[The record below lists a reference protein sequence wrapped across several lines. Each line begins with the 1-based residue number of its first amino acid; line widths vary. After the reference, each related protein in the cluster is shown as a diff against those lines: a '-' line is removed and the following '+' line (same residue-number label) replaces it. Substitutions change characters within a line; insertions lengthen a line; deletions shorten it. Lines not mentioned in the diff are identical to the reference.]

1 MVIPNNSK
9 SVNLMVEPLL
19 EVKDLVTHFFTESGV
34 VQALDGID
42 LTVYPKESVGV
53 VGESGCGKTQTAY
66 SILRILASNGQ
77 IMNGQVLY
85 KGQDLVKMTDAE
97 MRKIRGKE
105 IAMIFQDPMTSLNPV
120 LKISDQMN
128 EVIAMHRD
136 VSLEEANEI
145 AIEALTAVG
154 ISEAE
159 NRIDEY
165 PHKFSGGMRQRIL
178 IARALALRP
187 SLLIADEPT
196 TALDVTIQAQ
206 VLEII
211 KEMKEKY
218 NLALMLIT
226 HNLGVVA
233 ELTDRVHI
241 FYGGRVAEVAATYDI
256 FTKPMHP
263 YTIAL
268 LESIPSLDIEKGRLA
283 TIPGSVPQLISPPS
297 GCRFHPRC
305 KYAKDICSKIRPE
318 VEEKIPGRFVA
329 CHFWEE
335 VEISELAEDVIG
347 SHKNKVKK
355 KEH

>member
-1 MVIPNNSK
+1 M
-9 SVNLMVEPLL
+9 EPLIN
-19 EVKDLVTHFFTESGV
+19 VKHLVTHFFTESGV

-42 LTVYPKESVGV
+42 MTVYPKESVGV

-66 SILRILASNGQ
+66 SILRILAQNGK
-77 IMNGQVLY
+77 IMDGEIFY
-85 KGQDLVKMTDAE
+85 KGQDLVKLSEAE
-97 MRKIRGKE
+97 MRNIRGKE

-120 LKISDQMN
+120 IKISDQMI

-136 VSLEEANEI
+136 VPVEEAREI
-145 AIEALTAVG
+145 AIDTLTAVG

-159 NRIDEY
+159 KRIDEY

-211 KEMKEKY
+211 REMKEKF

-241 FYGGRVAEVAATYDI
+241 FYGGRVAEVAKTYDI
-256 FTKPMHP
+256 FTNPMHP

-268 LESIPSLDIEKGRLA
+268 LESIPSLDVDKGRLA
-283 TIPGSVPQLISPPS
+283 TIPGSVPQLINPPQ

-305 KYAKDICSKIRPE
+305 KYAKEKCSIDRPE
-318 VEEKIPGRFVA
+318 IEEKEPGRFVA

-335 VEISELAEDVIG
+335 VEISDLAEEVIG
-347 SHKNKVKK
+347 GQKK
-355 KEH
+355 KFKDKKST

>member
-1 MVIPNNSK
+1 M
-9 SVNLMVEPLL
+9 EPIL
-19 EVKDLVTHFFTESGV
+19 EVKGLVTNFFTESGV
-34 VQALDGID
+34 VEALAGID
-42 LTVYPKESVGV
+42 LTVFPKESVGV

-66 SILRILASNGQ
+66 SILRILASNGE
-77 IMNGQVLY
+77 IMSGQVLY
-85 KGQDLVKMTDAE
+85 KGQDLVQLSEAE
-97 MRKIRGKE
+97 MRQVRGKE

-120 LKISDQMN
+120 LKISDQMI
-128 EVIAMHRD
+128 EVISMHRD
-136 VSLEEANEI
+136 ISESEAREL
-145 AIEALTAVG
+145 AIESLAAVG
-154 ISEAE
+154 ISDAAS
-159 NRIDEY
+159 RIDEY

-211 KEMKEKY
+211 KDMKEQY

-241 FYGGRVAEVAATYDI
+241 FYGGRVAEVASTYNI
-256 FTKPMHP
+256 FTMPMHP

-268 LESIPSLDIEKGRLA
+268 LESIPSLDVEKGRLA
-283 TIPGSVPQLISPPS
+283 TIPGSVPQLINPPK

-305 KYAKDICSKIRPE
+305 KYAKDKCSIDIPIM
-318 VEEKIPGRFVA
+318 EEKETGRFVA

-335 VEISELAEDVIG
+335 VEISELAEQVMG
-347 SHKNKVKK
+347 SHKEKINQKT
-355 KEH
+355 

>member
-1 MVIPNNSK
+1 M
-9 SVNLMVEPLL
+9 EPLL
-19 EVKDLVTHFFTESGV
+19 EVKGLVTNFFTESGIV
-34 VQALDGID
+34 EALAGID
-42 LTVYPKESVGV
+42 LTVFPKESVGV

-66 SILRILASNGQ
+66 SILRILASNGK
-77 IMNGQVLY
+77 IMSGQVLY
-85 KGQDLVKMTDAE
+85 KGIDLVQLPESD
-97 MRKIRGKE
+97 MRQVRGKE

-120 LKISDQMN
+120 IKISDQMI

-136 VSLEEANEI
+136 VSEAEAREL
-145 AIEALTAVG
+145 AIESLAAVG
-154 ISEAE
+154 LSDAAD
-159 NRIDEY
+159 RIDEY

-211 KEMKEKY
+211 KDMKEQY

-241 FYGGRVAEVAATYDI
+241 FYGGRVAEVATTYNI
-256 FTKPMHP
+256 FTMPMHP

-268 LESIPSLDIEKGRLA
+268 LESIPSLDVEKGRLA
-283 TIPGSVPQLISPPS
+283 TIPGSVPQLINPPK

-305 KYAKDICSKIRPE
+305 KYAKDKCSVDIP
-318 VEEKIPGRFVA
+318 VLEEKETGRFVA
-329 CHFWEE
+329 CHFWEDVE
-335 VEISELAEDVIG
+335 VSELAEQVMG
-347 SHKNKVKK
+347 SHKDKVKGK
-355 KEH
+355 A

>member
-1 MVIPNNSK
+1 MVD
-9 SVNLMVEPLL
+9 PLL
-19 EVKDLVTHFFTESGV
+19 EVKDLVTYFFTESGIV
-34 VQALDGID
+34 EALDGIN

-66 SILRILASNGQ
+66 SILKILAQNGK
-77 IMNGQVLY
+77 IMSGQVLY
-85 KGQDLVKMTDAE
+85 KGQDLVPMSEAE

-120 LKISDQMN
+120 MKISDQMI
-128 EVIAMHRD
+128 EIIAMHRD
-136 VSLEEANEI
+136 VPEEEAREI

-154 ISEAE
+154 ISEAAS
-159 NRIDEY
+159 RIDEY

-211 KEMKEKY
+211 KEMKEQF

-233 ELTDRVHI
+233 ELTDR
-241 FYGGRVAEVAATYDI
+241 
-256 FTKPMHP
+256 
-263 YTIAL
+263 
-268 LESIPSLDIEKGRLA
+268 
-283 TIPGSVPQLISPPS
+283 
-297 GCRFHPRC
+297 
-305 KYAKDICSKIRPE
+305 
-318 VEEKIPGRFVA
+318 
-329 CHFWEE
+329 
-335 VEISELAEDVIG
+335 ELP
-347 SHKNKVKK
+347 K
-355 KEH
+355 

>member
-1 MVIPNNSK
+1 MK
-9 SVNLMVEPLL
+9 LMVEPLL
-19 EVKDLVTHFFTESGV
+19 EVKGLVTHFFTESGV
-34 VQALDGID
+34 VQALEGID

-66 SILRILASNGQ
+66 SILRILAQNGQ
-77 IMNGQVLY
+77 IMEGQVLY
-85 KGQDLVKMTDAE
+85 KGQDLMQLSDAE

-120 LKISDQMN
+120 IKISDQMV

-136 VSLEEANEI
+136 VSSEEAKEI
-145 AIEALTAVG
+145 AIEALSAVG
-154 ISEAE
+154 VSDAA

-211 KEMKEKY
+211 KDMKEKF

-241 FYGGRVAEVAATYDI
+241 FYGGRVAEVATTYNI
-256 FTKPMHP
+256 FTQPMHP

-268 LESIPSLDIEKGRLA
+268 LESIPSLDVEKGRLA
-283 TIPGSVPQLISPPS
+283 TIPGNVPQLINPPS

-305 KYAKDICSKIRPE
+305 RYAKEICSKSIPIL
-318 VEEKIPGRFVA
+318 EEKTKGRFVA

-335 VEISELAEDVIG
+335 VEISELAEEVVGGLD
-347 SHKNKVKK
+347 KNKMKK
-355 KEH
+355 

>member
-1 MVIPNNSK
+1 M
-9 SVNLMVEPLL
+9 EPLL
-19 EVKDLVTHFFTESGV
+19 EVKGLVTNFFTESGV
-34 VQALDGID
+34 VEALDGID
-42 LTVYPKESVGV
+42 LTVFPKESVGV

-66 SILRILASNGQ
+66 SILRILASNGK
-77 IMNGQVLY
+77 IMSGQVLY
-85 KGQDLVKMTDAE
+85 KGMDLVQLPDSE
-97 MRKIRGKE
+97 MRQVRGKE

-120 LKISDQMN
+120 LKISDQMI

-136 VSLEEANEI
+136 VSEIEAREL
-145 AIEALTAVG
+145 AIESLAAVG
-154 ISEAE
+154 LSDAAD
-159 NRIDEY
+159 RIDEY

-211 KEMKEKY
+211 KDMKEQY

-241 FYGGRVAEVAATYDI
+241 FYGGRVAEVATTYNI
-256 FTKPMHP
+256 FTMPMHP

-268 LESIPSLDIEKGRLA
+268 LESIPSLDVEKGRLA
-283 TIPGSVPQLISPPS
+283 TIPGSVPQLINPPK

-305 KYAKDICSKIRPE
+305 KYAKDKCSKDIP
-318 VEEKIPGRFVA
+318 VLEEKETGRFVA

-335 VEISELAEDVIG
+335 VEVSELAEQVMG
-347 SHKNKVKK
+347 SHKNKINQKA
-355 KEH
+355 

>member
-1 MVIPNNSK
+1 M
-9 SVNLMVEPLL
+9 EPLL
-19 EVKDLVTHFFTESGV
+19 EVKGLVTNFFTESGIV
-34 VQALDGID
+34 EALAGID
-42 LTVYPKESVGV
+42 LTVFPKESVGV

-66 SILRILASNGQ
+66 SILRILASNGK
-77 IMNGQVLY
+77 IMSGQVLY
-85 KGQDLVKMTDAE
+85 KGIDLVQLPESD
-97 MRKIRGKE
+97 MRQVRGKE

-120 LKISDQMN
+120 LKISDQMI

-136 VSLEEANEI
+136 VSEAEAREL
-145 AIEALTAVG
+145 AIESLAAVG
-154 ISEAE
+154 LSDAAD
-159 NRIDEY
+159 RIDEY

-211 KEMKEKY
+211 KDMKEQY

-241 FYGGRVAEVAATYDI
+241 FYGGRVAEVATTYNI
-256 FTKPMHP
+256 FTMPMHP

-268 LESIPSLDIEKGRLA
+268 LESIPSLDVEKGRLA
-283 TIPGSVPQLISPPS
+283 TIPGSVPQLINPPK

-305 KYAKDICSKIRPE
+305 KYAKDKCSVDIP
-318 VEEKIPGRFVA
+318 VLEEKETGRFVA
-329 CHFWEE
+329 CHFWEDVE
-335 VEISELAEDVIG
+335 VSELAEQVMG
-347 SHKNKVKK
+347 SHKDKVKGK
-355 KEH
+355 A

>member
-1 MVIPNNSK
+1 M
-9 SVNLMVEPLL
+9 EPLL
-19 EVKDLVTHFFTESGV
+19 EVKGLVTNFFTESGIV
-34 VQALDGID
+34 EALAGID
-42 LTVYPKESVGV
+42 LTVFPKESVGV

-66 SILRILASNGQ
+66 SILRILASNGK
-77 IMNGQVLY
+77 IMSGQVLY
-85 KGQDLVKMTDAE
+85 KGQDLVQLPESE
-97 MRKIRGKE
+97 MRKVRGKE

-120 LKISDQMN
+120 LKISDQMI

-136 VSLEEANEI
+136 VSEIEAREL
-145 AIEALTAVG
+145 AIESLASVG
-154 ISEAE
+154 LSDAAD
-159 NRIDEY
+159 RIDEY

-211 KEMKEKY
+211 KDMKEQY

-241 FYGGRVAEVAATYDI
+241 FYGGRVAEVASTYNI
-256 FTKPMHP
+256 FTMPMHP

-268 LESIPSLDIEKGRLA
+268 LESIPSLDVEKGRLA
-283 TIPGSVPQLISPPS
+283 TIPGSVPQLINPPK

-305 KYAKDICSKIRPE
+305 KYAKEKCSIDIP
-318 VEEKIPGRFVA
+318 VLEEKETGRFVA
-329 CHFWEE
+329 CHFWKDVE
-335 VEISELAEDVIG
+335 VSELAEQVMG
-347 SHKNKVKK
+347 SQKDKIKGK
-355 KEH
+355 T

>member
-1 MVIPNNSK
+1 M
-9 SVNLMVEPLL
+9 EPLL
-19 EVKDLVTHFFTESGV
+19 EVKDLMTHFFTEAGV
-34 VQALDGID
+34 VEALDGID

-66 SILRILASNGQ
+66 SILRILAQNGQ
-77 IMNGQVLY
+77 IMNGEILY
-85 KGQDLVKMTDAE
+85 KGQDLVTLPEAE
-97 MRKIRGKE
+97 MRNIRGKE

-120 LKISDQMN
+120 IKIADQMI
-128 EVIAMHRD
+128 EVIGMHRD
-136 VSLEEANEI
+136 VSALEAREI
-145 AIEALTAVG
+145 AIDSLTAVG

-159 NRIDEY
+159 KRIDEY

-211 KEMKEKY
+211 KDMKDQY
-218 NLALMLIT
+218 DLAMMLIT

-241 FYGGRVAEVAATYDI
+241 FYGGRVAEVGKTFDI

-268 LESIPSLDIEKGRLA
+268 LESIPSLDVDKGRLA
-283 TIPGSVPQLISPPS
+283 TIPGSVPQLINPPQ

-305 KYAKDICSKIRPE
+305 RYAKEICSKERPPL
-318 VEEKIPGRFVA
+318 EEKVPGRFVS

-335 VEISELAEDVIG
+335 VEISELAEEVIG
-347 SHKNKVKK
+347 QKKNDIKK
-355 KEH
+355 PKK

>member
-1 MVIPNNSK
+1 M
-9 SVNLMVEPLL
+9 EPLL
-19 EVKDLVTHFFTESGV
+19 EVKGLVTNFFTESGIV
-34 VQALDGID
+34 EALAGID
-42 LTVYPKESVGV
+42 LTVFPKESVGV

-66 SILRILASNGQ
+66 SILRILASNGK
-77 IMNGQVLY
+77 IMSGQVLY
-85 KGQDLVKMTDAE
+85 KGQDLVQLPESE
-97 MRKIRGKE
+97 MRKVRGKE

-120 LKISDQMN
+120 LKISDQMI

-136 VSLEEANEI
+136 VSEIEAREL
-145 AIEALTAVG
+145 AIESLKSVG
-154 ISEAE
+154 LSDAAD
-159 NRIDEY
+159 RIDEY

-211 KEMKEKY
+211 KDMKEQY

-241 FYGGRVAEVAATYDI
+241 FYGGRVAEVASTYNI
-256 FTKPMHP
+256 FTMPMHP

-268 LESIPSLDIEKGRLA
+268 LESIPSLDVEKGRLA
-283 TIPGSVPQLISPPS
+283 TIPGSVPQLINPPK

-305 KYAKDICSKIRPE
+305 KYAKEKCSIDIP
-318 VEEKIPGRFVA
+318 VLEEKETGRFVA
-329 CHFWEE
+329 CHFWKDVE
-335 VEISELAEDVIG
+335 VSELAEQVMG
-347 SHKNKVKK
+347 SQKDKIKGK
-355 KEH
+355 T

>member
-1 MVIPNNSK
+1 MQ
-9 SVNLMVEPLL
+9 PLL
-19 EVKDLVTHFFTESGV
+19 EIKDLVTHFFTESV
-34 VQALDGID
+34 VVEALDGIN
-42 LTVYPKESVGV
+42 LTVYPKESIGV

-66 SILRILASNGQ
+66 SILRILAQNGRV
-77 IMNGQVLY
+77 MSGEVLY
-85 KGQDLVKMTDAE
+85 KGLDLVKLSDSE
-97 MRKIRGKE
+97 MRKVRGKE

-120 LKISDQMN
+120 LKISDQMI
-128 EVIAMHRD
+128 EVIALHRD
-136 VSLEEANEI
+136 VSVEEAREL
-145 AIEALTAVG
+145 AIESLEAVG
-154 ISEAE
+154 ISDAKK
-159 NRIDEY
+159 RIDDY

-178 IARALALRP
+178 IARSLALRP

-211 KEMKEKY
+211 RSMKEKF

-241 FYGGRVAEVAATYDI
+241 FYGGRVAEVASTYNI

-268 LESIPSLDIEKGRLA
+268 LESIPSLDADKGRLA
-283 TIPGSVPQLISPPS
+283 TIPGNVPQLINPPK

-305 KYAKDICSKIRPE
+305 KYAKEKCSIVSPKI
-318 VEEKIPGRFVA
+318 EEKEPGRFIS

-335 VEISELAEDVIG
+335 VEVSELAEEIVGLHQERI
-347 SHKNKVKK
+347 KK
-355 KEH
+355 LTKGK

>member
-1 MVIPNNSK
+1 MAD
-9 SVNLMVEPLL
+9 PLL
-19 EVKDLVTHFFTESGV
+19 EVKGLVTHFFTESGV

-42 LTVYPKESVGV
+42 LTVFPKESVGV

-66 SILRILASNGQ
+66 SILRILAQNGE
-77 IMNGQVLY
+77 IMDGQVLY
-85 KGQDLVKMTDAE
+85 KGQDLVQLSDAE
-97 MRKIRGKE
+97 MRKVRGKE

-120 LKISDQMN
+120 IKISDQMV
-128 EVIAMHRD
+128 EVIGMHRD
-136 VSLEEANEI
+136 VSSEEAKEI
-145 AIEALTAVG
+145 AIEALAAVG
-154 ISEAE
+154 ISDAA

-211 KEMKEKY
+211 KDMKEKF

-241 FYGGRVAEVAATYDI
+241 FYGGRVAEVATTYNI
-256 FTKPMHP
+256 FTQPMHP

-268 LESIPSLDIEKGRLA
+268 LESIPSLDVEKGRLA
-283 TIPGSVPQLISPPS
+283 TIPGSVPQLINPPT

-305 KYAKDICSKIRPE
+305 RYAKEICSKKVPIL
-318 VEEKIPGRFVA
+318 EEKTPGRFVS

-335 VEISELAEDVIG
+335 VEISELAEEVIG
-347 SHKNKVKK
+347 GLDKNKIKK
-355 KEH
+355 

>member
-1 MVIPNNSK
+1 MVIPNRTK
-9 SVNLMVEPLL
+9 SVKSM
-19 EVKDLVTHFFTESGV
+19 

-42 LTVYPKESVGV
+42 LTVFPSESVGI

-66 SILRILASNGQ
+66 SILRILASNGE
-77 IMNGQVLY
+77 IMGGEVLY
-85 KGQDLVKMTDAE
+85 KGQDLIKMSDVE
-97 MRKIRGKE
+97 MRQVRGKE

-145 AIEALTAVG
+145 AVEALMAVG
-154 ISEAE
+154 LSDAE

-211 KEMKEKY
+211 SDMKDKFD
-218 NLALMLIT
+218 LALMLIT

-241 FYGGRVAEVAATYDI
+241 FYGGRVAEVASTYNL

-263 YTIAL
+263 YTVAL
-268 LESIPSLDIEKGRLA
+268 LESIPSLDVEKGRLE
-283 TIPGSVPQLISPPS
+283 TIPGSVPQLINPPK

-305 KYAKDICSKIRPE
+305 KYAKDICSKVRPD
-318 VEEKIPGRFVA
+318 VEEKTPGRFIS

-335 VEISELAEDVIG
+335 VELTELADEVVSQRKDKI
-347 SHKNKVKK
+347 KK
-355 KEH
+355 S

>member
-1 MVIPNNSK
+1 M
-9 SVNLMVEPLL
+9 EPLL
-19 EVKDLVTHFFTESGV
+19 EIKGLVTNFFTESGIV
-34 VQALDGID
+34 EALAGID
-42 LTVYPKESVGV
+42 LTVFPKESVGV

-66 SILRILASNGQ
+66 SILRILASNGK
-77 IMNGQVLY
+77 IMDGQVLY
-85 KGQDLVKMTDAE
+85 KGIDLVQLPESE
-97 MRKIRGKE
+97 MRQVRGKE

-120 LKISDQMN
+120 LKISDQMI

-136 VSLEEANEI
+136 VSEAEAREL
-145 AIEALTAVG
+145 AIESLAAVG
-154 ISEAE
+154 LSDAAE
-159 NRIDEY
+159 RIDEY

-211 KEMKEKY
+211 KDMKEQY

-241 FYGGRVAEVAATYDI
+241 FYGGRVAEVATTYNI
-256 FTKPMHP
+256 FTMPMHP

-268 LESIPSLDIEKGRLA
+268 LESIPSLDVEKGRLA
-283 TIPGSVPQLISPPS
+283 TIPGSVPQLINPPK

-305 KYAKDICSKIRPE
+305 KYAKDKCSVDIP
-318 VEEKIPGRFVA
+318 VLEEKETGRFVS
-329 CHFWEE
+329 CHFWKDVE
-335 VEISELAEDVIG
+335 VSELAEQVMG
-347 SHKNKVKK
+347 THKDKVKGK
-355 KEH
+355 A

>member
-1 MVIPNNSK
+1 MADPI
-9 SVNLMVEPLL
+9 LD
-19 EVKDLVTHFFTESGV
+19 VKGLITHFFTESGV
-34 VQALDGID
+34 VKALDGID
-42 LTVYPKESVGV
+42 LSVYPSESVGV

-66 SILRILASNGQ
+66 SILRILAQNGE
-77 IMNGQVLY
+77 IMGGKVIY
-85 KGQDLVKMTDAE
+85 KGQDLVKLSESE
-97 MRKIRGKE
+97 MRKVRGKE

-120 LKISDQMN
+120 LKISDQMI
-128 EVIAMHRD
+128 EVISMHRD
-136 VSLEEANEI
+136 ISIEEAREL
-145 AIEALTAVG
+145 AVDTLTAVG
-154 ISEAE
+154 LSEAE
-159 NRIDEY
+159 KRIDEY

-211 KEMKEKY
+211 KEMKDKFD
-218 NLALMLIT
+218 LALMLIT

-241 FYGGRVAEVAATYDI
+241 FYGGRVAEVAKTYDL

-268 LESIPSLDIEKGRLA
+268 LESIPSLDVDKGRLA
-283 TIPGSVPQLISPPS
+283 TIPGSVPQLINPPK

-305 KYAKDICSKIRPE
+305 KYAKDICSKDIPTM
-318 VEEKIPGRFVA
+318 EEKAPGRFVA

-335 VEISELAEDVIG
+335 VEISDLAEEVIG
-347 SHKNKVKK
+347 VQRERLKK
-355 KEH
+355 KN

>member
-1 MVIPNNSK
+1 MKPI
-9 SVNLMVEPLL
+9 L
-19 EVKDLVTHFFTESGV
+19 EVKGLVTNFFTESGV
-34 VQALDGID
+34 VEALDGID

-66 SILRILASNGQ
+66 SILRILASNGE
-77 IMNGQVLY
+77 IISGQVLY
-85 KGQDLVKMTDAE
+85 KGKDLVKLSESE
-97 MRKIRGKE
+97 MRQVRGKE

-120 LKISDQMN
+120 LKISDQMI
-128 EVIAMHRD
+128 EVISMHRD
-136 VSLEEANEI
+136 VSEDEAREL
-145 AIEALTAVG
+145 AIESLAAVG
-154 ISEAE
+154 ISEAA

-211 KEMKEKY
+211 KSMKEQY

-241 FYGGRVAEVAATYDI
+241 FYGGRVAEVATTYNI
-256 FTKPMHP
+256 FTMPMHP

-268 LESIPSLDIEKGRLA
+268 LESIPSLDVDKGRLA
-283 TIPGSVPQLISPPS
+283 TIPGSVPQLINPPK

-305 KYAKDICSKIRPE
+305 KYAKDKCSKDIPLM
-318 VEEKIPGRFVA
+318 EEKAPGRFVA

-335 VEISELAEDVIG
+335 VEISELAEEVIG
-347 SHKNKVKK
+347 AHKNSIKQKA
-355 KEH
+355 

>member
-1 MVIPNNSK
+1 
-9 SVNLMVEPLL
+9 MVEPLL
-19 EVKDLVTHFFTESGV
+19 EVKDLVTYFFTESGIV
-34 VQALDGID
+34 EALDGIN

-66 SILRILASNGQ
+66 SILKILAQNGK
-77 IMNGQVLY
+77 IMSGQVLY
-85 KGQDLVKMTDAE
+85 KGQDLVPMSEAE
-97 MRKIRGKE
+97 MRRIRGKE

-120 LKISDQMN
+120 MKISDQMI
-128 EVIAMHRD
+128 EIIAMHRD
-136 VSLEEANEI
+136 VSEEEAREI

-154 ISEAE
+154 ISDAA

-211 KEMKEKY
+211 KEMKEQF

-241 FYGGRVAEVAATYDI
+241 FYGGRVAEVASTYDI
-256 FTKPMHP
+256 FTRPMHP

-268 LESIPSLDIEKGRLA
+268 LESIPSLDVEKGRLA
-283 TIPGSVPQLISPPS
+283 TIPGSVPQLINPPS

-305 KYAKDICSKIRPE
+305 KYAKEKCSKEIPLM
-318 VEEKIPGRFVA
+318 EEKEPGRFVA
-329 CHFWEE
+329 CHYWEE
-335 VEISELAEDVIG
+335 VEISDIAEEVIG
-347 SHKNKVKK
+347 SHKNKIKQK
-355 KEH
+355 T

>member
-1 MVIPNNSK
+1 M
-9 SVNLMVEPLL
+9 EPLL
-19 EVKDLVTHFFTESGV
+19 DVRNLVTNFFTESGIV
-34 VQALDGID
+34 EALDGID
-42 LTVYPKESVGV
+42 LTVFPRESVGV

-66 SILRILASNGQ
+66 SILRILAQNGK
-77 IMNGQVLY
+77 IMDGEILY
-85 KGQDLVKMTDAE
+85 KGKDLLKLSEQE
-97 MRKIRGKE
+97 MRQVRGKE

-120 LKISDQMN
+120 IKISDQMV

-136 VSLEEANEI
+136 VSAPEAKEI
-145 AIEALTAVG
+145 AIESLSAVG

-159 NRIDEY
+159 RRIDDY
-165 PHKFSGGMRQRIL
+165 PHHFSGGMRQRIL

-211 KEMKEKY
+211 KDMANEFD
-218 NLALMLIT
+218 LALMLIT

-241 FYGGRVAEVAATYDI
+241 FYGGRVAEVASTYDI
-256 FTKPMHP
+256 FTNPMHP

-268 LESIPSLDIEKGRLA
+268 LESIPSLDVDKGRLA
-283 TIPGSVPQLISPPS
+283 TIPGNVPQLINPPQ

-305 KYAKDICSKIRPE
+305 RYAKDICSKDRP
-318 VEEKIPGRFVA
+318 VLEEKEKGRFVA

-335 VEISELAEDVIG
+335 VEISDLASEVISSKEDT
-347 SHKNKVKK
+347 VKK
-355 KEH
+355 KK

>member
-1 MVIPNNSK
+1 
-9 SVNLMVEPLL
+9 MVEPLL
-19 EVKDLVTHFFTESGV
+19 EVKDLVTYFFTESGIV
-34 VQALDGID
+34 EALDGIN

-66 SILRILASNGQ
+66 SILKILAQNGK
-77 IMNGQVLY
+77 IMSGQVLY
-85 KGQDLVKMTDAE
+85 KGQDLVPMSEAE
-97 MRKIRGKE
+97 MRRIRGKE

-120 LKISDQMN
+120 MKISDQMI
-128 EVIAMHRD
+128 EIIAMHRD
-136 VSLEEANEI
+136 VSEEEAREI

-154 ISEAE
+154 ISDAA

-211 KEMKEKY
+211 KEMKEQF

-241 FYGGRVAEVAATYDI
+241 FYGGRVAEVASTYDI
-256 FTKPMHP
+256 FTRPMHP

-268 LESIPSLDIEKGRLA
+268 LESIPSLDVEKGRLA
-283 TIPGSVPQLISPPS
+283 TIPGSVPQLINPPS

-305 KYAKDICSKIRPE
+305 KYAKEKCSKEIPLI
-318 VEEKIPGRFVA
+318 EEKEPGRFVA
-329 CHFWEE
+329 CHYWEE
-335 VEISELAEDVIG
+335 VEISDIAEEVIG
-347 SHKNKVKK
+347 SHKNKIKQK
-355 KEH
+355 T

>member
-1 MVIPNNSK
+1 M
-9 SVNLMVEPLL
+9 EPLL
-19 EVKDLVTHFFTESGV
+19 EVKGLVTNFFTESGIV
-34 VQALDGID
+34 EALAGID
-42 LTVYPKESVGV
+42 LTVFPKESVGV

-66 SILRILASNGQ
+66 SILRILASNGK
-77 IMNGQVLY
+77 IMSGQVLY
-85 KGQDLVKMTDAE
+85 KGQDLIQLPESE
-97 MRKIRGKE
+97 MRRVRGKE

-120 LKISDQMN
+120 LKISDQMI

-136 VSLEEANEI
+136 ISEIEAREL
-145 AIEALTAVG
+145 AIESLASVG
-154 ISEAE
+154 LSDAAD
-159 NRIDEY
+159 RIDEY

-211 KEMKEKY
+211 KDMKEQY

-241 FYGGRVAEVAATYDI
+241 FYGGRVAEVASTYNI
-256 FTKPMHP
+256 FTMPMHP

-268 LESIPSLDIEKGRLA
+268 LESIPSLDVEKGRLA
-283 TIPGSVPQLISPPS
+283 TIPGSVPQLINPPK

-305 KYAKDICSKIRPE
+305 KYAKEKCSIDIP
-318 VEEKIPGRFVA
+318 VLEEKETGRFVA
-329 CHFWEE
+329 CHFWKDVE
-335 VEISELAEDVIG
+335 VSELAEQVMG
-347 SHKNKVKK
+347 SQKDKIKGK
-355 KEH
+355 T

>member
-1 MVIPNNSK
+1 M
-9 SVNLMVEPLL
+9 EPILDI
-19 EVKDLVTHFFTESGV
+19 KGLVTNFFTESGV
-34 VQALDGID
+34 VEALDGID
-42 LTVYPKESVGV
+42 LTVFPKESVGV

-66 SILRILASNGQ
+66 SILRILASNGK
-77 IMNGQVLY
+77 IMSGQVLY
-85 KGQDLVKMTDAE
+85 KGIDLVQLPESD
-97 MRKIRGKE
+97 MRQVRGKE

-120 LKISDQMN
+120 LKISDQMI

-136 VSLEEANEI
+136 VSEAEAREL
-145 AIEALTAVG
+145 AIESLAAVG
-154 ISEAE
+154 LSDAAD
-159 NRIDEY
+159 RIDEY

-211 KEMKEKY
+211 KDMKEQY

-241 FYGGRVAEVAATYDI
+241 FYGGRVAEVATTYNI
-256 FTKPMHP
+256 FTMPMHP

-268 LESIPSLDIEKGRLA
+268 LESIPSLDVEKGRLA
-283 TIPGSVPQLISPPS
+283 TIPGSVPQLINPPK

-305 KYAKDICSKIRPE
+305 KYAKDKCSVDIP
-318 VEEKIPGRFVA
+318 VLEEKETGRFVA
-329 CHFWEE
+329 CHFWEDVE
-335 VEISELAEDVIG
+335 VSELAEQVMG
-347 SHKNKVKK
+347 SHKDKVKGK
-355 KEH
+355 A

>member
-1 MVIPNNSK
+1 M
-9 SVNLMVEPLL
+9 EPIL
-19 EVKDLVTHFFTESGV
+19 EVKGLVTNFFTESGV
-34 VQALDGID
+34 VEALAGID
-42 LTVYPKESVGV
+42 LTVFPKESVGV

-66 SILRILASNGQ
+66 SILRILASNGE
-77 IMNGQVLY
+77 IMSGQVLY
-85 KGQDLVKMTDAE
+85 KGQDLVQLSESE
-97 MRKIRGKE
+97 MRQVRGKE

-120 LKISDQMN
+120 LKISDQMI
-128 EVIAMHRD
+128 EVISMHRD
-136 VSLEEANEI
+136 VSESEAREL
-145 AIEALTAVG
+145 AIESLAAVG
-154 ISEAE
+154 ISDAAS
-159 NRIDEY
+159 RIDEY

-211 KEMKEKY
+211 KAMKEQY

-241 FYGGRVAEVAATYDI
+241 FYGGRVAEVASTYNI
-256 FTKPMHP
+256 FTMPMHP

-268 LESIPSLDIEKGRLA
+268 LESIPSLDVEKGRLA
-283 TIPGSVPQLISPPS
+283 TIPGSVPQLINPPQ

-305 KYAKDICSKIRPE
+305 KYAKDKCSIDIPKM
-318 VEEKIPGRFVA
+318 EEKETGRFVA

-335 VEISELAEDVIG
+335 VEISELAEQVMG
-347 SHKNKVKK
+347 SHKEKVNQKI
-355 KEH
+355 

>member
-1 MVIPNNSK
+1 MVQPI
-9 SVNLMVEPLL
+9 L
-19 EVKDLVTHFFTESGV
+19 EVKGLITHFFTESGV

-42 LTVYPKESVGV
+42 LTVFPSESVGI

-66 SILRILASNGQ
+66 SILRILASNGE
-77 IMNGQVLY
+77 IMGGEVLY
-85 KGQDLVKMTDAE
+85 KGQDLIKMSDVE
-97 MRKIRGKE
+97 MRQVRGKE

-145 AIEALTAVG
+145 AVEALIAVG
-154 ISEAE
+154 LSDAE

-211 KEMKEKY
+211 SDMKDKFD
-218 NLALMLIT
+218 LALMLIT

-241 FYGGRVAEVAATYDI
+241 FYGGRVAEVASTYNL

-263 YTIAL
+263 YTVAL
-268 LESIPSLDIEKGRLA
+268 LESIPSLDVEKGRLE
-283 TIPGSVPQLISPPS
+283 TIPGSVPQLINPPK

-305 KYAKDICSKIRPE
+305 KYAKDICSKVRPD
-318 VEEKIPGRFVA
+318 VEEKTPGRFIS

-335 VEISELAEDVIG
+335 VELTELADEVVSQRKDKI
-347 SHKNKVKK
+347 KK
-355 KEH
+355 S

>member
-1 MVIPNNSK
+1 M
-9 SVNLMVEPLL
+9 
-19 EVKDLVTHFFTESGV
+19 

-42 LTVYPKESVGV
+42 LTVFPSESVGI

-66 SILRILASNGQ
+66 SILRILASNGE
-77 IMNGQVLY
+77 IMGGEVLY
-85 KGQDLVKMTDAE
+85 KGQDLIKMSDVE
-97 MRKIRGKE
+97 MRQVRGKE

-145 AIEALTAVG
+145 AVEALMAVG
-154 ISEAE
+154 LSDAE

-211 KEMKEKY
+211 SDMKDKFD
-218 NLALMLIT
+218 LALMLIT

-241 FYGGRVAEVAATYDI
+241 FYGGRVAEVASTYNL

-263 YTIAL
+263 YTVAL
-268 LESIPSLDIEKGRLA
+268 LESIPSLDVEKGRLE
-283 TIPGSVPQLISPPS
+283 TIPGSVPQLINPPK

-305 KYAKDICSKIRPE
+305 KYAKDICSKVRPD
-318 VEEKIPGRFVA
+318 VEEKTPGRFIS

-335 VEISELAEDVIG
+335 VELTELADEVVSQRKDKI
-347 SHKNKVKK
+347 KK
-355 KEH
+355 S

>member
-1 MVIPNNSK
+1 M
-9 SVNLMVEPLL
+9 EPIL
-19 EVKDLVTHFFTESGV
+19 EVKGLVTNFFTESGIV
-34 VQALDGID
+34 EALAGID
-42 LTVYPKESVGV
+42 LTVFPKESVGV

-66 SILRILASNGQ
+66 SILRILASNGK
-77 IMNGQVLY
+77 IMSGQVLY
-85 KGQDLVKMTDAE
+85 KGQDLVQLAESE
-97 MRKIRGKE
+97 MRKVRGKE

-120 LKISDQMN
+120 LKISDQMI

-136 VSLEEANEI
+136 ISEIEAREL
-145 AIEALTAVG
+145 AIESLAAVG
-154 ISEAE
+154 LSDAAD
-159 NRIDEY
+159 RIDEY

-211 KEMKEKY
+211 KDMKEQY

-241 FYGGRVAEVAATYDI
+241 FYGGRVAEVASTYNI
-256 FTKPMHP
+256 FTMPMHP

-268 LESIPSLDIEKGRLA
+268 LESIPSLDVEKGRLA
-283 TIPGSVPQLISPPS
+283 TIPGSVPQLINPPK

-305 KYAKDICSKIRPE
+305 KYAKDKCSQDIP
-318 VEEKIPGRFVA
+318 VMEEKETGRFVA
-329 CHFWEE
+329 CHYWED
-335 VEISELAEDVIG
+335 VEISELAEQVMG
-347 SHKNKVKK
+347 SQKDKIKQK
-355 KEH
+355 A

>member
-1 MVIPNNSK
+1 M
-9 SVNLMVEPLL
+9 EPLL
-19 EVKDLVTHFFTESGV
+19 EVKGLVTNFFTESGIV
-34 VQALDGID
+34 EALAGID
-42 LTVYPKESVGV
+42 LTVFPKESVGV

-66 SILRILASNGQ
+66 SILRILASNGK
-77 IMNGQVLY
+77 IMSGQVLY
-85 KGQDLVKMTDAE
+85 KGLDLVQLPESE
-97 MRKIRGKE
+97 MRKVRGKE

-120 LKISDQMN
+120 LKISDQMI

-136 VSLEEANEI
+136 VSEIEAREL
-145 AIEALTAVG
+145 AIESLASVG
-154 ISEAE
+154 LSDAAD
-159 NRIDEY
+159 RIDEY

-211 KEMKEKY
+211 KDMKEQY

-241 FYGGRVAEVAATYDI
+241 FYGGRVAEVASTYNI
-256 FTKPMHP
+256 FTMPMHP

-268 LESIPSLDIEKGRLA
+268 LESIPSLDVEKGRLA
-283 TIPGSVPQLISPPS
+283 TIPGSVPQLINPPK

-305 KYAKDICSKIRPE
+305 KYAKEKCSIDIP
-318 VEEKIPGRFVA
+318 VLEEKETGRFVA
-329 CHFWEE
+329 CHFWKDVE
-335 VEISELAEDVIG
+335 VSELAEQVMG
-347 SHKNKVKK
+347 SQKDKIKGK
-355 KEH
+355 T

>member
-1 MVIPNNSK
+1 M
-9 SVNLMVEPLL
+9 EPLL
-19 EVKDLVTHFFTESGV
+19 EIKGLVTNFFTESGIV
-34 VQALDGID
+34 EALAGID
-42 LTVYPKESVGV
+42 LTVFPKESVGV

-66 SILRILASNGQ
+66 SILRILASNGK
-77 IMNGQVLY
+77 IMDGQVLY
-85 KGQDLVKMTDAE
+85 KGVDLVQLPESE
-97 MRKIRGKE
+97 MRQVRGKE

-120 LKISDQMN
+120 LKISDQMI

-136 VSLEEANEI
+136 VSEAEAREL
-145 AIEALTAVG
+145 AIESLAAVG
-154 ISEAE
+154 LSDAAE
-159 NRIDEY
+159 RIDEY

-211 KEMKEKY
+211 KDMKEQY

-241 FYGGRVAEVAATYDI
+241 FYGGRVAEVATTYNI
-256 FTKPMHP
+256 FTMPMHP

-268 LESIPSLDIEKGRLA
+268 LESIPSLDVEKGRLA
-283 TIPGSVPQLISPPS
+283 TIPGSVPQLINPPK

-305 KYAKDICSKIRPE
+305 KYAKDKCSVDIP
-318 VEEKIPGRFVA
+318 VLEEKETGRFVS
-329 CHFWEE
+329 CHFWKDVE
-335 VEISELAEDVIG
+335 VSELAEQVMG
-347 SHKNKVKK
+347 THKDKVKGK
-355 KEH
+355 A

>member
-1 MVIPNNSK
+1 M
-9 SVNLMVEPLL
+9 EPLL
-19 EVKDLVTHFFTESGV
+19 EVKGLVTNFFTESGIV
-34 VQALDGID
+34 EALAGID
-42 LTVYPKESVGV
+42 LTVFPKESVGI

-66 SILRILASNGQ
+66 SILRILASNGK
-77 IMNGQVLY
+77 IMSGQVLY
-85 KGQDLVKMTDAE
+85 KGKDLVQLPESE
-97 MRKIRGKE
+97 MRQVRGKE

-120 LKISDQMN
+120 LKISDQMI

-136 VSLEEANEI
+136 VSEIEAREL
-145 AIEALTAVG
+145 AIESLESVG
-154 ISEAE
+154 LSDAAD
-159 NRIDEY
+159 RIDEY

-211 KEMKEKY
+211 KDMKEQY

-241 FYGGRVAEVAATYDI
+241 FYGGRVAEVASTYNI
-256 FTKPMHP
+256 FTMPMHP

-268 LESIPSLDIEKGRLA
+268 LESIPSLDVEKGRLA
-283 TIPGSVPQLISPPS
+283 TIPGSVPQLINPPK

-305 KYAKDICSKIRPE
+305 KYAKDKCSKDIPFM
-318 VEEKIPGRFVA
+318 EEKETGRFVA
-329 CHFWEE
+329 CHFWED
-335 VEISELAEDVIG
+335 VEISELAEQVMG
-347 SHKNKVKK
+347 SQKDKINQKA
-355 KEH
+355 